1 MRKAAIPTDVDQV
14 RPPKKPCLTLDQL
27 DEYWEDRGMKYRVDT
42 LHKACLSY
50 GMNVAI
56 DRLKFRSML
65 YSIIKS
71 FLVDGES
78 LLDPRKAPLP
88 SWPKVGP

>member
-1 MRKAAIPTDVDQV
+1 MRKAINPTSVDQV
-14 RPPKKPCLTLDQL
+14 RPPIKPCLTLDQL
-27 DEYWEDRGMKYRVDT
+27 DEYWDERGMKYRIDT

-56 DRLKFRSML
+56 DRPKFRAML
-65 YSIIKS
+65 YGIIKS

-78 LLDPRKAPLP
+78 LLDPKKAPLP